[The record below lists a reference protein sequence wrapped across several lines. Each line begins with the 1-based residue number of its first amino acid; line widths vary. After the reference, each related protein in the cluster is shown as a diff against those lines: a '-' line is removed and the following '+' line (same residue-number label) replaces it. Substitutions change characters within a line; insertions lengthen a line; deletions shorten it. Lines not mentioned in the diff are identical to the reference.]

1 VNPYGR
7 WKPKTKRRN
16 HIIIRNFLKYLFEM
30 RYLDQDISE
39 YVKIPKKVKILQYVP
54 GDKEIESFLML

>member
-1 VNPYGR
+1 
-7 WKPKTKRRN
+7 
-16 HIIIRNFLKYLFEM
+16 M